1 MSANG
6 SMDGTNRALLSSMY
20 PGYAKYNGLEIKGG
34 GAGGGYYVVCTQDKN
49 GNTVLSEGNVSWTV
63 GEE

>member
-6 SMDGTNRALLSSMY
+6 SMDGKNTAGIEGMY
-20 PGYAKYNGLEIKGG
+20 PGYAIYDNVQIKGG
-34 GAGGGYYVVCTQDKN
+34 AAAGGTYTVCTQDKN
-49 GNTVLSEGNVSWTV
+49 GNVILNEALISWTV